1 MLCLNSSISFY
12 KLKTTSFFDEPYK
25 NMEPLK
31 RKKIFDSLF
40 NCDKRRNYIMFL
52 AYFNYIIMKNKN

>member
-1 MLCLNSSISFY
+1 MFCFNSPIPFY
-12 KLKTTSFFDEPYK
+12 KLKTTSFFEGLYK

-40 NCDKRRNYIMFL
+40 HWDRRYNYIMFL
-52 AYFNYIIMKNKN
+52 THFNYIITQTQK